1 MLLRGGCFTLKISF
15 FGSVQINIWVKINY
29 CVIVFYLLIFQYF
42 GHWLYIF
49 LIFLVLQK
57 VHIFKTLLTVDKS
70 PICSAIDTLSI
81 V

>member
-49 LIFLVLQK
+49 LIFFS
-57 VHIFKTLLTVDKS
+57 ITES
-70 PICSAIDTLSI
+70 PYFLDTFDCG
-81 V
+81 

>member
-42 GHWLYIF
+42 GHWLYRSIV
-49 LIFLVLQK
+49 LIFFS
-57 VHIFKTLLTVDKS
+57 ITES
-70 PICSAIDTLSI
+70 PYFLDTFDCG
-81 V
+81 